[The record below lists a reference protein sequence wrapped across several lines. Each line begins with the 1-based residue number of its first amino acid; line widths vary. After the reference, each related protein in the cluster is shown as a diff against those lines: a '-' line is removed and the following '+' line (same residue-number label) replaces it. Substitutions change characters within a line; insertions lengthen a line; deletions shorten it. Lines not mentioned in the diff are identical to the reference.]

1 MFLLEQFTNGQDD
14 GTERP
19 RSGEHTAIPTI
30 NSLSIDEADGLPG
43 TFRMSSHE
51 DEQENQ
57 SNQNILSSE
66 DTTQSASLNREIN
79 NTPDSSPS
87 SINEM
92 ESRDPES
99 QQENNFSESSPQP
112 ENDTVLQDEQILN
125 FISGYSN
132 RPSKIHT
139 IIVLI
144 ACMFLFRLFL
154 EGLANGDVRMLLAV
168 LLSIWL
174 LRWVQL
180 RRMERYDEEFAGV
193 LGEVLESGDR
203 SRLGAT
209 IDVQLLGFQGQ
220 LAMAILESRRQM
232 NETGGYGRPD
242 GAGNILNGVSEE
254 TKAGWKHFHFN
265 PTGNVDE
272 EQNDSDDMLLKRSD
286 CDSVCCICLGEYEK
300 GEFLCELP
308 CGHLFHKEC
317 IGDWCEN
324 HQRCPLC
331 NINLEEFR
339 KEQDKISGSCINPV
353 NESMV

>member
-1 MFLLEQFTNGQDD
+1 MFLLDRFTNGRDD
-14 GTERP
+14 GIERP
-19 RSGEHTAIPTI
+19 NSGDHLAIPTI
-30 NSLSIDEADGLPG
+30 NSLSIDESDVPG
-43 TFRMSSHE
+43 RLGASSHE
-51 DEQENQ
+51 SELEDQGNQTISTSENA
-57 SNQNILSSE
+57 
-66 DTTQSASLNREIN
+66 TQSPSLNSRTDITELN
-79 NTPDSSPS
+79 P
-87 SINEM
+87 SINET
-92 ESRDPES
+92 ETRDPEA
-99 QQENNFSESSPQP
+99 QEENNSSASSSRP
-112 ENDTVLQDEQILN
+112 ENDSSLQDEQIIN
-125 FISGYSN
+125 FINGYSN

-139 IIVLI
+139 LLVLL

-180 RRMERYDEEFAGV
+180 RRMERYDEELAGV

-203 SRLGAT
+203 SRLAAT

-220 LAMAILESRRQM
+220 LALAIMESRRQM

-242 GAGNILNGVSEE
+242 GAGNIMTGVSEE
-254 TKAGWKHFHFN
+254 TKAGWKQFHFN
-265 PTGNVDE
+265 PIGSE
-272 EQNDSDDMLLKRSD
+272 AENDSDDVLLKRSD
-286 CDSVCCICLGEYEK
+286 SGCCICLGEYEK
-300 GEFLCELP
+300 GEYLCELP

-339 KEQDKISGSCINPV
+339 KEQDKIRGSCTNPA
-353 NESMV
+353 NDSMV